1 MLAIRRVLAQQAAR
15 LASPIGGTRAGSSL
29 LVSAGTAAQRALMS
43 ARQMSSNSSNI
54 SIKNSSSSSRR
65 NTKDDGQFKTW
76 KPLAPTLR
84 HRRMVSRKDL
94 HKGGP
99 IRELTV
105 AKRRTGGRN

>member
-29 LVSAGTAAQRALMS
+29 LVSAGAAAQRTLMP
-43 ARQMSSNSSNI
+43 ARQMSSSS
-54 SIKNSSSSSRR
+54 SSVSSSRR